1 MEKCYNE
8 NQQIESGVDMNNS
21 RARIIVEN
29 RDALRVAAASARI
42 STQQG
47 TALEIFNNSL
57 GDVRDLKLL
66 DKVLASGHKSVIEH
80 QTFSVAFNDVSVL
93 VEQFVIECR
102 LASFTVKS
110 RRYVDFGAAGCVCP
124 EGLNA
129 AQKAL
134 YDAQM
139 AARFEDYR
147 RLLTLDVPK
156 EDARFVLPY
165 SLRSN
170 FYMTLDAREMI
181 ALINAMLYGR
191 GRDFQ
196 EIHALGEQLK
206 AQFDALYPGV
216 LDKEAARFPHCAAPG
231 WPQNR
236 DRSAVGEGC
245 ATLLDA
251 PKDAP
256 AMLEAATAF
265 SGRFRPGDWRALLTD
280 ARPRE
285 LETLNYT
292 FRVEHISL
300 ACLTHFTRH
309 RLQSM
314 LIPPVYAALAGG
326 SHVLPESVRANPEAL
341 EIYESAFDDQ
351 RKALS
356 LGLELGMSP
365 EALSYFAMSGHQLDI
380 LLTLNARQLLH
391 FMRLRTCTRAQ
402 WEIRGVAEKMLALL
416 AAQTPELFSLFGPS
430 CRFGPCPEGKMSCG
444 RPRERI

>member
-1 MEKCYNE
+1 
-8 NQQIESGVDMNNS
+8 MNNS
-21 RARIIVEN
+21 KAKLIVEN
-29 RDALRVAAASARI
+29 REALRVAAASARI

-47 TALEIFNNSL
+47 TALEIFDGSL
-57 GDVRDLKLL
+57 GDARDLKLL

-124 EGLNA
+124 EGLDA

-134 YDAQM
+134 YEAKM

-147 RLLTLDVPK
+147 ALLALDVPK

-170 FYMTLDAREMI
+170 FYMTLNARELI
-181 ALINAMLYGR
+181 ALVNAMRCGR
-191 GRDFQ
+191 GKDFP
-196 EIHALGEQLK
+196 EVRALGDQLK
-206 AQFDALYPGV
+206 AQFDTLYPGV
-216 LDKEAARFPHCAAPG
+216 LDKEAARFARYAAPA
-231 WPQNR
+231 WPENQ
-236 DRSAVGEGC
+236 DRCAVGEGG
-245 ATLLDA
+245 AELLDA
-251 PKDAP
+251 PKAPIEMLDA
-256 AMLEAATAF
+256 AMAF
-265 SGRFRPGDWRALLTD
+265 SGRFQEGDLRALLTD

-285 LETLNYT
+285 LEALSYT
-292 FRVEHISL
+292 FRVKRISL

-326 SHVLPESVRANPEAL
+326 CHVLPESVRENPEAL
-341 EIYESAFDDQ
+341 SIYEAAFEDQ
-351 RKALS
+351 RKALAQ
-356 LGLELGMSP
+356 GLELGMP
-365 EALSYFAMSGHQLDI
+365 REALSYFAMSGHQLDI

-391 FMRLRTCTRAQ
+391 FMRLRTCSRAQ

-416 AAQTPELFSLFGPS
+416 EDRTPELFSLYGPS
-430 CRFGPCPEGKMSCG
+430 CRFGPCPEGRMSCG